1 MEWEKKR
8 MKLKKKQIQNELN
21 KNIKI
26 MITKS
31 NRQEKIK
38 GEWICKQNKIL

>member
-1 MEWEKKR
+1 MEWEKNKGWNW
-8 MKLKKKQIQNELN
+8 KKKFKTNLN